1 MVTSHMVVTFYDSCR
16 MTHSLWL
23 MNRKKS
29 PYGLYNKLRQ
39 LRIYIFGVMKLNGTY
54 AEQAMALLG
63 ADCNLASDRTKDRRK
78 LYDR

>member
-1 MVTSHMVVTFYDSCR
+1 
-16 MTHSLWL
+16 

-39 LRIYIFGVMKLNGTY
+39 LRIYIFGHDFEVLTLVMKLNGTY

-63 ADCNLASDRTKDRRK
+63 ADCILAFDRTQNRTKDRR
-78 LYDR
+78 